1 MPRFYFAIQGLSVT
15 EDLGQINLPNHAAAH
30 DLALKAARTYRAA
43 MSRENMDPMQFAV
56 VVFDQRH
63 RVVEVVSFREA

>member
-15 EDLGQINLPNHAAAH
+15 EELGQIDLPNRTAAH
-30 DLALKAARTYRAA
+30 DEALKAARAYRAA
-43 MSRENMDPMQFAV
+43 LSRENMDPAHFA

-63 RVVEVVSFREA
+63 RVVEVISFREV

>member
-1 MPRFYFAIQGLSVT
+1 
-15 EDLGQINLPNHAAAH
+15 
-30 DLALKAARTYRAA
+30 
-43 MSRENMDPMQFAV
+43 MSREIMDPMQFAV

>member
-15 EDLGQINLPNHAAAH
+15 EDLGQIDLPNRAAVH

-43 MSRENMDPMQFAV
+43 MFRENMDPMHFAV

-63 RVVEVVSFREA
+63 RVVEAVFLREA